1 MILSNWLQRVRVDS
15 LYADPKLTLRKV
27 HRWLGLIAG
36 IQLLLWT
43 VSGLYFSLIPIDEIR
58 GRHLLVNKVESP
70 LISRFNLISPSD
82 LVSRYPELK
91 DATVTDFE
99 LLVNIDSPVYLVKG
113 IRLDAQNGKKL
124 QPVTES
130 EALAIVNK
138 RTGIKSISAILV
150 KDVEPGSEYRGG
162 DLPAWKID
170 IEDENAA
177 IYVST
182 ASGKIRAVR
191 TTSWRLFDFLWSLH
205 IMDYEERE
213 DFNHSLLIFMSTLGV
228 ITVASGLILFF
239 TTQRWR
245 IPRPG

>member
-1 MILSNWLQRVRVDS
+1 MVLNWSQISRVS
-15 LYADPKLTLRKV
+15 SFYSDPKLTLRKV

-43 VSGLYFSLIPIDEIR
+43 VSGLYFSFIPIDEIR

-70 LISRFNLISPSD
+70 LISTFNLISPSD
-82 LVSRYPELK
+82 LVGRYPELN

-99 LLVNIDSPVYLVKG
+99 LLMNIDSPVYLIKG

-124 QPVTES
+124 QSVTES
-130 EALAIVNK
+130 QALAIVNE
-138 RTGIKSISAILV
+138 RTGVKSISAVLV
-150 KDVEPGSEYRGG
+150 TEVQPGSEYRSG
-162 DLPAWKID
+162 DLPAWKVD

-177 IYVST
+177 IYVSA
-182 ASGKIRAVR
+182 ASGNIRAVR

-213 DFNHSLLIFMSTLGV
+213 DFNHALLIFMSILGV
-228 ITVASGLILFF
+228 ITVASGLVLFF
-239 TTQRWR
+239 TTQSWR